1 MSQSITA
8 FFNLTV
14 VYQTSKQHISIKTV
28 RCSYTKMSHH
38 DRAASTMG
46 PPPAKAADA
55 NTIADHSSISTASSP
70 ALMDI
75 TSVSSTNSAP
85 LVKPE
90 NASNKSCPTVPAA
103 QHESPEERV
112 ARFLKFVKNST
123 PEEISAMARKCGLQG
138 KCFIY
143 CCFLLCSSDNSYRR
157 RTNTL

>member
-1 MSQSITA
+1 
-8 FFNLTV
+8 
-14 VYQTSKQHISIKTV
+14 
-28 RCSYTKMSHH
+28 MSHH

-70 ALMDI
+70 ALADI
-75 TSVSSTNSAP
+75 TSVSPTNSAP

-90 NASNKSCPTVPAA
+90 NASNKSFPTVPAA

-123 PEEISAMARKCGLQG
+123 PEEISAMARKCGLQVIG
-138 KCFIY
+138 GEPIPFDTDEDAPYHTNEKD
-143 CCFLLCSSDNSYRR
+143 SDKPKA
-157 RTNTL
+157 